1 MNESEYPKN
10 SREALDILI
19 EGNDRFVRGLRSVE
33 HFPTPSKLRDLAD
46 QGQRPYCIILSCAD
60 SRVPSELVFDQG
72 LGDLI
77 VLRVAGN
84 VIAPSLLA
92 SMEFAA
98 LNFNTPLIVVLGHSR
113 CGIIKA
119 TADQLRDR
127 SEPAS
132 ENIQRLI
139 NRIIPSVTPHL
150 HEKEETRMLDL
161 CSIENVH
168 TTVRAIREESEILRK
183 KEEENTLAIL
193 PAFFNLH
200 TGKVEF
206 HPTLEGH
213 SEYLDTSHAKKI

>member
-1 MNESEYPKN
+1 MKESELPEN
-10 SREALDILI
+10 WQEALAILV
-19 EGNDRFVRGLRSVE
+19 EGNERFIKGLRSVE
-33 HFPTPSKLRDLAD
+33 HFPTPSKLRELAE

-92 SMEFAA
+92 SMEFATEA
-98 LNFNTPLIVVLGHSR
+98 FDTSLIVVLGHSR
-113 CGIIKA
+113 CGIIRA
-119 TADQLRDR
+119 TADQLRNQ
-127 SEPAS
+127 SAPAS

-139 NRIIPSVTPHL
+139 NRIAPSVKPHL
-150 HEKEETRMLDL
+150 HQPDEACMLDL

-168 TTVRAIREESEILRK
+168 TTVRAIQDESEILRSRVQSK
-183 KEEENTLAIL
+183 RLAIL
-193 PAFFNLH
+193 PAFFNLN

-206 HPTLEGH
+206 NPTIEGH
-213 SEYLDTSHAKKI
+213 LGYLDSLKNG

>member
-1 MNESEYPKN
+1 MKESDFPKN
-10 SREALDILI
+10 WQEALAILV
-19 EGNDRFVRGLRSVE
+19 EGNDRFVKGLRSVE

-98 LNFNTPLIVVLGHSR
+98 SSFNTPLIVVLGHSR

-119 TADQLRDR
+119 TADQLRTH
-127 SEPAS
+127 STPAS
-132 ENIQRLI
+132 KNIQRLI

-150 HEKEETRMLDL
+150 HQPDESCMLDL

-168 TTVRAIREESEILRK
+168 TTVRAIQEESEILRTRIQEK
-183 KEEENTLAIL
+183 QLAIL
-193 PAFFNLH
+193 PAFFNLN
-200 TGKVEF
+200 TGQVEF
-206 HPTLEGH
+206 NPTIEGH
-213 SEYLDTSHAKKI
+213 VAYLNSIKIP

>member
-1 MNESEYPKN
+1 MKESEFPKDWQ
-10 SREALDILI
+10 EALAILV
-19 EGNDRFVRGLRSVE
+19 EGNDRFVKGLRSVE

-98 LNFNTPLIVVLGHSR
+98 SSFNTPLIVVLGHSR

-119 TADQLRDR
+119 TADQLRTQTP
-127 SEPAS
+127 PAS

-139 NRIIPSVTPHL
+139 NRIIPSVKPHL
-150 HEKEETRMLDL
+150 HQQDELCMLDL

-168 TTVRAIREESEILRK
+168 TTVRAIQEESEILRSRVQEK
-183 KEEENTLAIL
+183 KLAIL
-193 PAFFNLH
+193 PAFFNLN
-200 TGKVEF
+200 TGQVEF
-206 HPTLEGH
+206 NPTIEGH
-213 SEYLDTSHAKKI
+213 VTYLNSIKSS